1 MCNFS
6 KYVGKC
12 MKVDEDALKH
22 LDKLENHPSWYLRS
36 LQPIITL
43 DKADSVP
50 AGTEMVCNIYLLPDF
65 KNVFW
70 IWNILLNIQ
79 KNTARSMFLLTLMA
93 GTLWASLVRLEMLE
107 WIGSEP
113 IDLSSDNWSIKL
125 LIVLPVPVYCW
136 TNGCELFCHSVRKL
150 KYTEK

>member
-12 MKVDEDALKH
+12 MKLMKTH
-22 LDKLENHPSWYLRS
+22 LNTWINLRTT
-36 LQPIITL
+36 P
-43 DKADSVP
+43 P
-50 AGTEMVCNIYLLPDF
+50 GTWGRYSQLSHWTKQILYLLEQKWSAIYICF
-65 KNVFW
+65 LISKNVFW

-150 KYTEK
+150 KYIEK